1 MSALF
6 LGTGALSAI
15 RSEKS
20 FLTCNSLFI
29 IFCHCSCLIK
39 KCKNINK
46 SYKTSCKL
54 LEWGWPVLLLSLFWQ
69 RLILCILQEHTRKSV
84 ASYSAQRGN
93 LSLFPWW
100 WHNVFFLGSNYFS
113 AVCNSRMSWCQYVI
127 QTFHNPAKLLVF
139 LYICGNYFL
148 MGSLSESNNFL
159 ILIWNVLHFSLPPF
173 YCYEG
178 QIYRELS
185 LGLNDIL
192 HLCSIWWGNILP
204 LVHDGWNPA

>member
-1 MSALF
+1 MSGLF
-6 LGTGALSAI
+6 LGTGALFAI

-54 LEWGWPVLLLSLFWQ
+54 LEWGRSVLLLSLFWQ

-100 WHNVFFLGSNYFS
+100 WHNVFLGVVIIFPLSAIAGCHDANMLYRPSIILLNY
-113 AVCNSRMSWCQYVI
+113 
-127 QTFHNPAKLLVF
+127 
-139 LYICGNYFL
+139 
-148 MGSLSESNNFL
+148 
-159 ILIWNVLHFSLPPF
+159 
-173 YCYEG
+173 
-178 QIYRELS
+178 
-185 LGLNDIL
+185 
-192 HLCSIWWGNILP
+192 
-204 LVHDGWNPA
+204 